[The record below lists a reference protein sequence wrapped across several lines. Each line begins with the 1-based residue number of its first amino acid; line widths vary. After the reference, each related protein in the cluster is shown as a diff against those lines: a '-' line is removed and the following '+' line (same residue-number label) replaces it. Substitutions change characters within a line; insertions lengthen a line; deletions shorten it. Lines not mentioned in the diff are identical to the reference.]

1 MEGGGV
7 VIRVFQ
13 WKGVGL
19 SLKYSSGREN
29 YVFKSIQSKI
39 IVFKFNLKKISI
51 LFMLP

>member
-19 SLKYSSGREN
+19 SRVFQWKGVRLSLEYSSGRGWGCR
-29 YVFKSIQSKI
+29 
-39 IVFKFNLKKISI
+39 
-51 LFMLP
+51 